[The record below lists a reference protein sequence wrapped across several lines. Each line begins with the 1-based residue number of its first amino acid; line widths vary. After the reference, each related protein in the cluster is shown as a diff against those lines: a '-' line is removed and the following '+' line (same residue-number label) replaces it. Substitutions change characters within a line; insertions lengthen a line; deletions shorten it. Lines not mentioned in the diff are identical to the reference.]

1 MFIDSE
7 ISDWFESVR
16 GLPVPKFI
24 TGLRGTGKT
33 AFLLGL
39 RDRLLAEGV
48 PPGNLL
54 FIDTEDPALRPF
66 ATHEQMLDHIF
77 ALLPC
82 EGRAYIFIREAAALP
97 GAEVVVGTLAASGR
111 REVIATS
118 SSRRLL
124 EHGLARYFSSRLAHF
139 VVLPPDVAEPYAPE
153 PARARWN
160 DIFLNDVLAPS
171 RILEISLAGRIAGW
185 LSDNLGDAM
194 SLRSISAAISP
205 ARRFLS
211 PHTVESYLAALE
223 DAYLVEKVMRW
234 DVPEDSPQK
243 TGYRYFFTDPQ
254 LRLARFGPAPE
265 DEPRRMALNRAWLR
279 LRRNEDVVFAASGS
293 SDTHFVS
300 RKGDA
305 YRRWRLATDGALVRQ
320 G

>member
-48 PPGNLL
+48 PPGNIL
-54 FIDTEDPALRPF
+54 FVDTEDPALRPF

-97 GAEVVVGTLAASGR
+97 GAEVVIGTLAASGR
-111 REVIATS
+111 REVVATS

-171 RILEISLAGRIAGW
+171 RILEISLAGRIAAW

-211 PHTVESYLAALE
+211 PHTIESYLAALE
-223 DAYLVEKVMRW
+223 DAYLVEKVLRW

-300 RKGDA
+300 RQGDT